1 MTVSEIMQAKM
12 GRPLFPTNYNFMKFY
27 SEYYSMIDPFI
38 RIMYGGMK
46 TIVDDVNTFDILV
59 GGYLT
64 TQKDALEKRYNVLRT
79 EYNPIWNVDG
89 TEETQSENTQ
99 SGSISNAKN
108 GTMSTTKSGSV
119 VTDNGG
125 TITNTKS
132 GNITTD
138 NGGTITN
145 TKSGSVSR
153 ENGEVTTTVVN
164 QKNPFESDGFVD
176 DSKQTST
183 TPTNSST
190 ETYNNVSDTQTMNN
204 VKSTET
210 YNNVTDSQTF
220 NNYGD
225 TQTFNNVKNVSRET
239 LTRQGNIGV
248 TSTQSLIEQELSI
261 RLNDFYMILFAEILN
276 TICYGW
282 EE

>member
-1 MTVSEIMQAKM
+1 MTVSEIMQTKT
-12 GRPLFPTNYNFMKFY
+12 GTPLFPTNYNFMDFY
-27 SEYYSMIDPFI
+27 RDNYTTIDPFI

-46 TIVDDVNTFDILV
+46 TIVEDVSSFDLLV
-59 GGYLT
+59 NGYLT
-64 TQKDALEKRYNVLRT
+64 MQKGAIQKRYDVLRT

-89 TEETQSENTQ
+89 TEITERENTQ
-99 SGSISNAKN
+99 SGSISNTKS

-119 VTDNGG
+119 
-125 TITNTKS
+125 
-132 GNITTD
+132 TTD

-164 QKNPFESDGFVD
+164 QKNPFDSDGFVD

-210 YNNVTDSQTF
+210 YNNVTDSQSF

-261 RLNDFYMILFAEILN
+261 RLNDFYMLLFAEILN

-282 EE
+282 E

>member
-1 MTVSEIMQAKM
+1 MTVAEIMNQKQNQ
-12 GRPLFPTNYNFMKFY
+12 PLFPTNYNFMGFY
-27 SEYYSMIDPFI
+27 SENYTTIDPFI

-46 TIVDDVNTFDILV
+46 TIVDDAGTFDLLV

-64 TQKDALEKRYNVLRT
+64 TQQDALQKKYDVLRT

-89 TEETQSENTQ
+89 TEVTERENTQ
-99 SGSISNAKN
+99 SGNITNTKS
-108 GTMSTTKSGSV
+108 GTMSTTKNGS
-119 VTDNGG
+119 
-125 TITNTKS
+125 
-132 GNITTD
+132 ITTD

-145 TKSGSVSR
+145 TKSGSVNR
-153 ENGEVTTTVVN
+153 ENGEVSTTVVN

-183 TPTNSST
+183 TPTNNAT
-190 ETYNNVSDTQTMNN
+190 ETYNNVTDTQTMNN

-210 YNNVTDSQTF
+210 YNNITDLQSF

-248 TSTQSLIEQELSI
+248 TSTQSLIDQELSI
-261 RLNDFYMILFAEILN
+261 RLNDFYMILFSEILN

-282 EE
+282 E

>member
-1 MTVSEIMQAKM
+1 M
-12 GRPLFPTNYNFMKFY
+12 GFYAENYTT
-27 SEYYSMIDPFI
+27 IDPFI

-46 TIVDDVNTFDILV
+46 TIVNDVNSFDLLV
-59 GGYLT
+59 CGYIT
-64 TQKDALEKRYNVLRT
+64 TQQDAINKRYDVLRT

-89 TEETQSENTQ
+89 TEETQRENTQ
-99 SGSISNAKN
+99 SGSISNAKS
-108 GTMSTTKSGSV
+108 GTM
-119 VTDNGG
+119 
-125 TITNTKS
+125 TNTKNGS
-132 GNITTD
+132 ITTD

-145 TKSGSVSR
+145 TKSGSVNR
-153 ENGEVTTTVVN
+153 ENGEVSTTVVN

-183 TPTNSST
+183 TPTNSNT
-190 ETYNNVSDTQTMNN
+190 ETYNNVTDTQTMNN

-225 TQTFNNVKNVSRET
+225 TQTFNDVKNVSRET
-239 LTRQGNIGV
+239 LTRKGNIGV
-248 TSTQSLIEQELSI
+248 TSTQSLIDQELSI
-261 RLNDFYMILFAEILN
+261 RLNDFYMVLFAEILN

-282 EE
+282 E

>member
-12 GRPLFPTNYNFMKFY
+12 GTPLFPTNYNFMNFY
-27 SEYYSMIDPFI
+27 RDNYTTIDPFI

-46 TIVDDVNTFDILV
+46 TIVDDAGTFDLLV
-59 GGYLT
+59 SGYFT
-64 TQKDALEKRYNVLRT
+64 TQQDAIQKRYDVLRT
-79 EYNPIWNVDG
+79 EYNFIWNVDG
-89 TEETQSENTQ
+89 TEVTERENTQ
-99 SGSISNAKN
+99 SGSISNAKS
-108 GTMSTTKSGSV
+108 GTMSTTKSGS
-119 VTDNGG
+119 
-125 TITNTKS
+125 
-132 GNITTD
+132 ITTD

-145 TKSGSVSR
+145 TKSGSVNR

-183 TPTNSST
+183 TPTNSNT
-190 ETYNNVSDTQTMNN
+190 ETYNNVTDTQIMNN

-210 YNNVTDSQTF
+210 YNNVTDSQSF

-261 RLNDFYMILFAEILN
+261 RLNDFYMVLFAEILN

-282 EE
+282 E

>member
-1 MTVSEIMQAKM
+1 MTVAEIMQEKT
-12 GRPLFPTNYNFMKFY
+12 GRPLFPTNYNFMGFY
-27 SEYYSMIDPFI
+27 AENYSTIDPFI
-38 RIMYGGMK
+38 RIMYGSMK
-46 TIVDDVNTFDILV
+46 TIVDDAGTFDLLV

-64 TQKDALEKRYNVLRT
+64 TQKDAIQKRYDVLRT

-89 TEETQSENTQ
+89 TEVTERENTQ
-99 SGSISNAKN
+99 SGNITNTKS

-119 VTDNGG
+119 
-125 TITNTKS
+125 
-132 GNITTD
+132 TTD

-145 TKSGSVSR
+145 TKSGSVNR

-183 TPTNSST
+183 TPTNSNT
-190 ETYNNVSDTQTMNN
+190 ETYNNVTDTQTMNN

-210 YNNVTDSQTF
+210 YNNVTDSQSF

-261 RLNDFYMILFAEILN
+261 RLNDFYMLLFAEILN

-282 EE
+282 E

>member
-1 MTVSEIMQAKM
+1 MTVAEIMQAKT
-12 GRPLFPTNYNFMKFY
+12 GRPLFPTNYNFMGFY
-27 SEYYSMIDPFI
+27 AENYTTIDPFI

-46 TIVDDVNTFDILV
+46 TIVDDAGTFDLLV

-64 TQKDALEKRYNVLRT
+64 TQQDAIQKRYDVLRT

-89 TEETQSENTQ
+89 TEETQRENTQ
-99 SGSISNAKN
+99 SGSISNAKS

-119 VTDNGG
+119 
-125 TITNTKS
+125 
-132 GNITTD
+132 TTD

-145 TKSGSVSR
+145 TKSGSINR
-153 ENGEVTTTVVN
+153 ENGEVSTTVVN

-183 TPTNSST
+183 TPTNSNT
-190 ETYNNVSDTQTMNN
+190 ETYNNVTDTQTMNN

-210 YNNVTDSQTF
+210 YNNVTDSQSF

-239 LTRQGNIGV
+239 LTRKGNIGV
-248 TSTQSLIEQELSI
+248 TSTQSLIDQELSI

-276 TICYGW
+276 TISYGW
-282 EE
+282 E

>member
-1 MTVSEIMQAKM
+1 MTVSEIMQTKM
-12 GRPLFPTNYNFMKFY
+12 GTPLFPTNYNFMTFY
-27 SEYYSMIDPFI
+27 RDNYTTIDPFI

-46 TIVDDVNTFDILV
+46 TIVDDAGTFDLLV
-59 GGYLT
+59 SGYLT
-64 TQKDALEKRYNVLRT
+64 TQQDALQKKYDVLRT

-89 TEETQSENTQ
+89 TEETQRENTQ

-119 VTDNGG
+119 
-125 TITNTKS
+125 
-132 GNITTD
+132 TTD

-145 TKSGSVSR
+145 TKSGAINR
-153 ENGEVTTTVVN
+153 ENGEVITTVVN
-164 QKNPFESDGFVD
+164 QKNPFESDVFVD

-183 TPTNSST
+183 TPTNSNT
-190 ETYNNVSDTQTMNN
+190 ETYNNVTDKQTMEN

-210 YNNVTDSQTF
+210 YNNVTDLQTF

-225 TQTFNNVKNVSRET
+225 TQTFNNVKNVSREI
-239 LTRQGNIGV
+239 LTRKGNIGV

-261 RLNDFYMILFAEILN
+261 RLNDFYMVLFAEILN

-282 EE
+282 E

>member
-1 MTVSEIMQAKM
+1 MTVAEIMQAKT
-12 GRPLFPTNYNFMKFY
+12 GRPLFPTNYNFMGFY
-27 SEYYSMIDPFI
+27 AENYTTIDPFI

-46 TIVDDVNTFDILV
+46 TIVDDVGAFDLFV
-59 GGYLT
+59 SGYLT
-64 TQKDALEKRYNVLRT
+64 TQQDALQKKYDVLRT

-89 TEETQSENTQ
+89 TEETQRENTQ
-99 SGSISNAKN
+99 SGSISNSKS
-108 GTMSTTKSGSV
+108 GTMATTKSGS
-119 VTDNGG
+119 
-125 TITNTKS
+125 
-132 GNITTD
+132 ITTD

-145 TKSGSVSR
+145 TKSGSVNR

-183 TPTNSST
+183 TPTNSNT
-190 ETYNNVSDTQTMNN
+190 ETYNNVTDTQIMNN

-210 YNNVTDSQTF
+210 YNNVTDSQSF

-261 RLNDFYMILFAEILN
+261 RINDFYMILFAEILN

-282 EE
+282 E

>member
-38 RIMYGGMK
+38 RIMYGSMK

-64 TQKDALEKRYNVLRT
+64 TQKEAIQKRYDVLRT

-89 TEETQSENTQ
+89 TEVTERENTQ
-99 SGSISNAKN
+99 SGSISNTKS
-108 GTMSTTKSGSV
+108 GSMSTTKSGSV
-119 VTDNGG
+119 
-125 TITNTKS
+125 
-132 GNITTD
+132 TTD

-145 TKSGSVSR
+145 TKSGSINR
-153 ENGEVTTTVVN
+153 ENGEVSTTVVN

-183 TPTNSST
+183 TPTNNAT
-190 ETYNNVSDTQTMNN
+190 ETYNNVTDTQTMNN

-210 YNNVTDSQTF
+210 YNNVTDSQSF

-239 LTRQGNIGV
+239 LTKQGNIGV
-248 TSTQSLIEQELSI
+248 TSTQNLVSQELSL
-261 RLNDFYMILFAEILN
+261 RLNDFDMLLFAEILN

>member
-1 MTVSEIMQAKM
+1 MTVAEIMQAKL
-12 GRPLFPTNYNFMKFY
+12 GTPLFPTNYNFMEFY
-27 SEYYSMIDPFI
+27 AKNYTTIDPFI

-64 TQKDALEKRYNVLRT
+64 TQKEAIQKRYDVLRT
-79 EYNPIWNVDG
+79 KYNPIWNVDG
-89 TEETQSENTQ
+89 KEKTQRKNTQ
-99 SGSISNAKN
+99 SGNITNTKN
-108 GTMSTTKSGSV
+108 GTMSTTKNGSV
-119 VTDNGG
+119 TTENGG
-125 TITNTKS
+125 TITNTK
-132 GNITTD
+132 N
-138 NGGTITN
+138 
-145 TKSGSVSR
+145 GSVSR

-204 VKSTET
+204 VASTET
-210 YNNVTDSQTF
+210 YNNVTDSQSF

-261 RLNDFYMILFAEILN
+261 RLNDFYMMVFAEILN

-282 EE
+282 E